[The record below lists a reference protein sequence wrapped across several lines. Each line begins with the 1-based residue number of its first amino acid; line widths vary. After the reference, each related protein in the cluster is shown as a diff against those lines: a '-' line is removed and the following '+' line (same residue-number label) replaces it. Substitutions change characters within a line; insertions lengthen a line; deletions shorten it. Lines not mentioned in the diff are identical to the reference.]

1 MSKIIEEM
9 LQEVREAEAARIAIS
24 MLDDGLPPERN
35 AKLTGIPLTTV
46 QELAHKRKGTSVPD

>member
-24 MLDDGLPPERN
+24 MLDDGLPPERI

-46 QELAHKRKGTSVPD
+46 QELAQKRKDISLPD

>member
-1 MSKIIEEM
+1 MSKIIEEV

-24 MLDDGLPPERN
+24 MLDDGLPPERI

-46 QELAHKRKGTSVPD
+46 QELAQKRKDISSPD